1 MTAAAVKPNTA
12 AKRGGSGG
20 FAAGGFTAQRQQQ
33 AEDAFLEAD
42 TDGSGSIDEDEC
54 LALFEK
60 LTSNQQADV
69 LAEYMRSFRTS
80 PDIPLDLEFDQFVH
94 VYNSFLE
101 KWGQ

>member
-1 MTAAAVKPNTA
+1 MVAARP
-12 AKRGGSGG
+12 GSRLQGPRFDQSG
-20 FAAGGFTAQRQQQ
+20 PVDGAQ

-80 PDIPLDLEFDQFVH
+80 PDTPLDLEFDQFVH

>member
-1 MTAAAVKPNTA
+1 MQQVA
-12 AKRGGSGG
+12 S
-20 FAAGGFTAQRQQQ
+20 TAQRQQQ